1 MTDHHGEAGS
11 IPGSS
16 TSRST
21 TGPRAINSAGQP
33 GTKDPIMSTAHS
45 IEILTDD
52 ILADAARCMGA
63 PKLATVI
70 RAFASASDANATSI
84 LPECFAALSAAN
96 SGGATKPAPAKV
108 KPATAS
114 VKAAAPVTSKA
125 PRGARKAAAKV
136 ASDDGASKEPKAAK
150 GAKRPRASADFVA
163 QLMDGCEAYVLAN
176 PWCATGKIA
185 DHLGQKAPKI
195 TPLLNRLI
203 DAGKIR
209 KVGEKN
215 ATRYGGPES
224 ADDSEDGDQA
234 EAAE

>member
-1 MTDHHGEAGS
+1 
-11 IPGSS
+11 
-16 TSRST
+16 
-21 TGPRAINSAGQP
+21 
-33 GTKDPIMSTAHS
+33 MSTAHS

-125 PRGARKAAAKV
+125 PRGARKTAAKAASSGESGKGQKRSPDVMASLSDAFEAFVKDDPNNAMEIIAKNLGTKSIKLAPIVKKLVAAGKVHTKGTKRGTRYFPGAEGSYV
-136 ASDDGASKEPKAAK
+136 ASGGDG
-150 GAKRPRASADFVA
+150 
-163 QLMDGCEAYVLAN
+163 
-176 PWCATGKIA
+176 
-185 DHLGQKAPKI
+185 
-195 TPLLNRLI
+195 
-203 DAGKIR
+203 
-209 KVGEKN
+209 
-215 ATRYGGPES
+215 
-224 ADDSEDGDQA
+224 EDGDQA